1 MKRVLN
7 KTADMFFLCRS
18 FAVKTIDNVIVNDY
32 DCKAYFNKLS
42 HDDYPWMQGLN
53 EDMFYVTFMHHQ
65 QNKDMFTFN
74 QVCDFS
80 IRVTKDEFENLFKE
94 LSETKYFNSEE
105 RSM

>member
-18 FAVKTIDNVIVNDY
+18 FAVKIIDNVIVNDY
-32 DCKAYFNKLS
+32 SCKAYFRILS

-53 EDMFYVTFMHHQ
+53 EDMFYIMFVG
-65 QNKDMFTFN
+65 NKTDDSFIFN

-105 RSM
+105 RGI